1 MDTLRER
8 YCHPNDQPDR
18 ISKMTQQTKHGLRP
32 DIVKEFERRLRTWRA
47 ELAVEVRSDL
57 ETLAHQSYSEV
68 VGEVRDSGDESNAEI
83 LSHSERME
91 LSRHSNALNDVDAAL
106 QRLRDGDFG
115 VCSDCGGAISIERLR
130 AYPTAMRC
138 VDCQTHFEKQYLGNF
153 GPSL

>member
-1 MDTLRER
+1 
-8 YCHPNDQPDR
+8 
-18 ISKMTQQTKHGLRP
+18 MTQQTKHGPRP
-32 DIVKEFERRLRTWRA
+32 DIVEEFERRLRTWRA

-106 QRLRDGDFG
+106 QRLRDGGFG
-115 VCSDCGGAISIERLR
+115 ACSDCGGAISIERLR

-138 VDCQTHFEKQYLGNF
+138 VDCQTHVEKQHLGNV

>member
-1 MDTLRER
+1 
-8 YCHPNDQPDR
+8 
-18 ISKMTQQTKHGLRP
+18 MTQQARHGLRP
-32 DIVKEFERRLRTWRA
+32 VILKEFERRLRIWRA

-57 ETLAHQSYSEV
+57 EASAHQSYSEV
-68 VGEVRDSGDESNAEI
+68 VGEVRDSGDESNAE
-83 LSHSERME
+83 LQTHSERME

-106 QRLRDGDFG
+106 QRLRDGGFG

-138 VDCQTHFEKQYLGNF
+138 VDCQTHFEKQHLSNV